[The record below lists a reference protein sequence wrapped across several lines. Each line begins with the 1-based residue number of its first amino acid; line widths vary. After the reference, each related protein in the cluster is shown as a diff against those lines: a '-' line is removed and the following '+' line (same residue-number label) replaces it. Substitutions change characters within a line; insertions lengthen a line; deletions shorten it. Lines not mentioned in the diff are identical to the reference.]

1 METPSGAKTRPKNNE
16 RGDMTGKE
24 RLHAWIDGHVQ
35 GVGFR
40 YFVRESAARLPLTG
54 WVRNL
59 RDGRV
64 ELVAEGKREDL
75 ERFLSTVRVG
85 PRGSQVTDVRVEW
98 GIASGEFDSFA
109 VQATL

>member
-1 METPSGAKTRPKNNE
+1 MA
-16 RGDMTGKE
+16 DQV

-40 YFVRESAARLPLTG
+40 YFVRESASALPLTG

-59 RDGRV
+59 HDGRV

-75 ERFLSTVRVG
+75 EKLLNVVRQG
-85 PRGSQVTDVRVEW
+85 PRGSHVTDVHVEW
-98 GIASGEFDSFA
+98 GIASGEFDNFR
-109 VQATL
+109 VQVTA